1 MNSKFDYDLLSAMM
15 TNANMGWWEADLKTE
30 SYICSEYISRL
41 LGLDEDG
48 TISFKDFNKRILK
61 EEQRHT
67 TTHSFDNIRQ
77 TQETVYLL
85 NTVEG
90 PTWIRSKICLQR
102 TDENDNVKI
111 YGIAETQDGPDM
123 SSASQAL
130 QERNRL
136 LHNIYKYLPVGI
148 VNPAKR
154 KAMAVKNE
162 KRFLKQKRNALKN
175 PGYSHHPVKTQA
187 SFKRLLKAV

>member
-67 TTHSFDNIRQ
+67 TTHSFGQILSKRS
-77 TQETVYLL
+77 EHGLHHGMHHLL
-85 NTVEG
+85 AILFT
-90 PTWIRSKICLQR
+90 C
-102 TDENDNVKI
+102 
-111 YGIAETQDGPDM
+111 
-123 SSASQAL
+123 
-130 QERNRL
+130 
-136 LHNIYKYLPVGI
+136 
-148 VNPAKR
+148 
-154 KAMAVKNE
+154 
-162 KRFLKQKRNALKN
+162 
-175 PGYSHHPVKTQA
+175 KT
-187 SFKRLLKAV
+187 

>member
-41 LGLDEDG
+41 LGLDKDG

-77 TQETVYLL
+77 DTRDCISAQHSRGSNVDKKQDM
-85 NTVEG
+85 
-90 PTWIRSKICLQR
+90 PA
-102 TDENDNVKI
+102 EN
-111 YGIAETQDGPDM
+111 
-123 SSASQAL
+123 
-130 QERNRL
+130 RR
-136 LHNIYKYLPVGI
+136 
-148 VNPAKR
+148 KR
-154 KAMAVKNE
+154 
-162 KRFLKQKRNALKN
+162 
-175 PGYSHHPVKTQA
+175 
-187 SFKRLLKAV
+187 

>member
-67 TTHSFDNIRQ
+67 TTFLRQYPADTRDCISAQHSRGSNVDKKQ
-77 TQETVYLL
+77 DM
-85 NTVEG
+85 
-90 PTWIRSKICLQR
+90 PA
-102 TDENDNVKI
+102 EN
-111 YGIAETQDGPDM
+111 
-123 SSASQAL
+123 
-130 QERNRL
+130 R
-136 LHNIYKYLPVGI
+136 
-148 VNPAKR
+148 
-154 KAMAVKNE
+154 
-162 KRFLKQKRNALKN
+162 
-175 PGYSHHPVKTQA
+175 
-187 SFKRLLKAV
+187 

>member
-77 TQETVYLL
+77 TQVDCISAQHSRGS
-85 NTVEG
+85 NVDKKQDM
-90 PTWIRSKICLQR
+90 PA
-102 TDENDNVKI
+102 EN
-111 YGIAETQDGPDM
+111 
-123 SSASQAL
+123 
-130 QERNRL
+130 R
-136 LHNIYKYLPVGI
+136 
-148 VNPAKR
+148 
-154 KAMAVKNE
+154 
-162 KRFLKQKRNALKN
+162 
-175 PGYSHHPVKTQA
+175 
-187 SFKRLLKAV
+187 

>member
-67 TTHSFDNIRQ
+67 TTHSRDCISAQHSRGSNVDKKQ
-77 TQETVYLL
+77 DM
-85 NTVEG
+85 
-90 PTWIRSKICLQR
+90 PA
-102 TDENDNVKI
+102 EN
-111 YGIAETQDGPDM
+111 
-123 SSASQAL
+123 
-130 QERNRL
+130 R
-136 LHNIYKYLPVGI
+136 
-148 VNPAKR
+148 
-154 KAMAVKNE
+154 
-162 KRFLKQKRNALKN
+162 
-175 PGYSHHPVKTQA
+175 
-187 SFKRLLKAV
+187 